1 MAMGEGA
8 VWVIGDANDRTLW
21 RIDPRLHRIVS
32 TIRLGF
38 PPAKLAV
45 GEGAVWVTDGLDDRL
60 VAGRSGRRT
69 GSCGAFRSAAA
80 PAVSPSA
87 RAASG

>member
-1 MAMGEGA
+1 MGEGA

-38 PPAKLAV
+38 PPCQA
-45 GEGAVWVTDGLDDRL
+45 
-60 VAGRSGRRT
+60 RR
-69 GSCGAFRSAAA
+69 R
-80 PAVSPSA
+80 
-87 RAASG
+87 